1 MELKEITPQGV
12 VDLQAERA
20 GILLVDVREVDEFA
34 QLRAPSAVNHPLSG
48 LERGGAASLAARV
61 GSQAVYLICRSGQ
74 RSARAARLLQ
84 AHGVE
89 HVVNVVGGMLAWE
102 KAGLPTTKL

>member
-1 MELKEITPQGV
+1 MELKEITPEAV
-12 VDLQAERA
+12 VDLQAECA
-20 GILLVDVREVDEFA
+20 GILLVDVREVDEFT
-34 QLRAPSAVNHPLSG
+34 QLRAPFAVNHPLSE
-48 LERGGAASLAARV
+48 LERGSAASLAARV

-89 HVVNVVGGMLAWE
+89 DVVNVVGGMIAWE
-102 KAGLPTTKL
+102 KAGLPTAKL